1 MNARDRLRIMIRSDR
16 GSMTVWSEPE
26 IDDAFAAYDVEHRAE
41 VLAEADLLPK
51 ADVVAW
57 LVKKTR
63 EETPVWLLAS
73 KVERGAIRPDNL
85 RMLPPNFFEPGTTYR
100 NGLYTFHCHGI
111 GPHPTTGETRAV
123 GWLTHTD
130 RQAPEV
136 WDMDPDDWAAEQG
149 GWANATTNTTEAGQ

>member
-1 MNARDRLRIMIRSDR
+1 MSDARARTHAMFQLDETAEQELNARL
-16 GSMTVWSEPE
+16 
-26 IDDAFAAYDVEHRAE
+26 DAFRAE

-57 LVKKTR
+57 LVKKAR

-100 NGLYTFHCHGI
+100 NGLYTYRCDAVGL
-111 GPHPTTGETRAV
+111 HPTSGGRYAV

-136 WDMDPDDWAAEQG
+136 WAMDSGDWAAEQG
-149 GWANATTNTTEAGQ
+149 GWANATTDTTTGDTQ